1 MAKSNRICFLC
12 GKKYS
17 YCNTCGTDINK
28 PSWYTMWCSENCK
41 NLDQI
46 LAAHTMKQI
55 TTEEAKKKIEDLK
68 LNNVKFADENVEKH
82 YNEIMSYNVKN
93 EEIDKNNKSV
103 RDNESIDNDITSKSS
118 NVKTIS
124 KAKVVN
130 TKSQN
135 DKKK

>member
-55 TTEEAKKKIEDLK
+55 TTEEARKKIEDLK

-82 YNEIMSYNVKN
+82 YNEIMSYIKDEKV
-93 EEIDKNNKSV
+93 DKDNK
-103 RDNESIDNDITSKSS
+103 SIDNDTTSKSS
-118 NVKTIS
+118 NVKVIS

>member
-82 YNEIMSYNVKN
+82 YNEIMSYIKDEKV
-93 EEIDKNNKSV
+93 DKDNK
-103 RDNESIDNDITSKSS
+103 SIDNDTTSKSS
-118 NVKTIS
+118 NVKVIS

>member
-82 YNEIMSYNVKN
+82 YNEIISYIKDEKV
-93 EEIDKNNKSV
+93 DKDNK
-103 RDNESIDNDITSKSS
+103 SIDNDTTSKSS
-118 NVKTIS
+118 NVKVIS

>member
-55 TTEEAKKKIEDLK
+55 TTEEAKKKIEDSK

-82 YNEIMSYNVKN
+82 YNEIMSYIKDEKV
-93 EEIDKNNKSV
+93 DKDNK
-103 RDNESIDNDITSKSS
+103 SIDNDTTSKSS
-118 NVKTIS
+118 NVKVIS

>member
-28 PSWYTMWCSENCK
+28 PSWYTMWCSEDCK

-46 LAAHTMKQI
+46 LAAHTMKQN

-82 YNEIMSYNVKN
+82 YNEIMSYIKDEKV
-93 EEIDKNNKSV
+93 DKDNK
-103 RDNESIDNDITSKSS
+103 SIDNDTTSKSS
-118 NVKTIS
+118 NVRTIS
-124 KAKVVN
+124 KAKAVN
-130 TKSQN
+130 AKSQN

>member
-82 YNEIMSYNVKN
+82 YNEIMSYNIKDEKV
-93 EEIDKNNKSV
+93 DKDNK
-103 RDNESIDNDITSKSS
+103 SIDNDTTSKSS
-118 NVKTIS
+118 NVRTIS
-124 KAKVVN
+124 KAKAVN
-130 TKSQN
+130 EKSQN